1 MFNNRRKIALWVLAL
16 WLWAPSLVCADQ
28 IYFNNGRKMEGRIIS
43 DEDGKLEIAFPTGVT
58 MTIDK
63 EGIKRI
69 KKSDPSEIQINFVEG
84 HNSMLADCVIN
95 ENTTAVLLIDTGA
108 SVCMLSKKLGDS
120 LGIDT
125 TDPKFQ
131 TKVQVADG
139 RSVPAFYTKLKS
151 LRLQH
156 VEAKD
161 VEAVILLEDL
171 PMDVSYKDGLLGM
184 SFLGR
189 YSTRIDYSRKK
200 FIIEA

>member
-1 MFNNRRKIALWVLAL
+1 MFNNGLKIVLWALAL
-16 WLWAPSLVCADQ
+16 GIWSPSIVCADQ
-28 IYFNNGRKMEGRIIS
+28 IYFNNGRKMEARVLS
-43 DEDGKLEIAFPTGVT
+43 DEDGKLELTFPTGGT

-63 EGIKRI
+63 NDVKRI
-69 KKSDPSEIQINFVEG
+69 KKSDPSETQINFVEG
-84 HNSMLADCVIN
+84 QNSMLADCVIN
-95 ENTTAVLLIDTGA
+95 ENTKATLLIDTGA
-108 SVCMLSKKLGDS
+108 SVCMFSKKLGDE

-125 TDPKFQ
+125 TDPKFR
-131 TKVQVADG
+131 TTVQVADG

-171 PMDVSYKDGLLGM
+171 PAGASYKDGLLGM

-189 YSTRIDYSRKK
+189 YSTRIDYSQKK